1 VPQKSVS
8 DFVREALDNRPK
20 CGTHEHMKKS
30 RVKMFGFAS
39 LLAFVAFA
47 PPATVP
53 TDAQAQFFGRNQQ
66 AAAQANQERQAR
78 EAAREGIV
86 IAKAYTPTEALR
98 QSRLL
103 NAALTKLKP
112 GRAGVADAFVVVAG
126 LDSDAVFG
134 REAAE
139 TGRVLSRRFDADGRT
154 IVLANGTGANDSSV
168 PDGNPTH
175 LGAALAQVGEL
186 MNKEEDVLVLYL
198 TAHGHW
204 VTGVAYRDGDRAQG
218 NIAPSRLAAMLN
230 DAGIKNRLIIVS
242 ACYSGVFIPA
252 LQNETTVTMTAASS
266 EKPSFGCRAEND
278 WTFFG
283 DALINNAMRQPTPAA
298 DAFAAARLLVTR
310 WETAERLSPSNPQVD
325 IGTNAAVW
333 LDKLDARVPRVA
345 TARVGRPANA
355 PDAAVAAAAK
365 PKT

>member
-1 VPQKSVS
+1 MIKPR
-8 DFVREALDNRPK
+8 F
-20 CGTHEHMKKS
+20 
-30 RVKMFGFAS
+30 KMIGLAGLLGF
-39 LLAFVAFA
+39 LTFA

-53 TDAQAQFFGRNQQ
+53 TDAHAQFFGRNQQ
-66 AAAQANQERQAR
+66 AAAQANQERRAIA
-78 EAAREGIV
+78 AAREGIV
-86 IAKAYTPTEALR
+86 IGKTYAPKEALR
-98 QSRLL
+98 QSRLIHM
-103 NAALTKLKP
+103 ALAKLKP
-112 GRAGVADAFVVVAG
+112 ERRNTTDAYVVVAG
-126 LDSDAVFG
+126 LDSDGVFG

-154 IVLANGTGANDSSV
+154 IVVATGEGANDSAV
-168 PDGNPTH
+168 PDGNPEH

-186 MNKEEDVLVLYL
+186 MNKDEDVLVLYV

-204 VTGVAYRDGDRAQG
+204 ATGLAYRDGERASG
-218 NIAPSRLAAMLN
+218 NIAPSRLLAMLD

-283 DALINNAMRQPTPAA
+283 DALINHAMRQPTPAA
-298 DAFAAARLLVTR
+298 DAFAAARVLISQ

-325 IGTNAAVW
+325 IGVKAGVW
-333 LDKLDARVPRVA
+333 LDKLDARVPKTA
-345 TARVGRPANA
+345 TQRVGRPANTPA
-355 PDAAVAAAAK
+355 NDATTPSPKQPAK
-365 PKT
+365 T

>member
-1 VPQKSVS
+1 
-8 DFVREALDNRPK
+8 
-20 CGTHEHMKKS
+20 MIKS
-30 RVKMFGFAS
+30 RFKLFGFAS
-39 LLAFVAFA
+39 LLGFLVFA

-66 AAAQANQERQAR
+66 ASAQASAEQRARQ
-78 EAAREGIV
+78 AAREGVV
-86 IAKAYTPTEALR
+86 IGKAYSPSEALR

-103 NAALTKLKP
+103 NAALGKLKP
-112 GRAGVADAFVVVAG
+112 ERRGVTDAFVVVAG

-139 TGRVLSRRFDADGRT
+139 AGRVLSRRFDADGHT
-154 IVLANGTGANDSSV
+154 IVVANGTGANDRNV
-168 PDGNPTH
+168 PDGNPNH
-175 LGAALAQVGEL
+175 LAAALAQVGEL
-186 MNKEEDVLVLYL
+186 MNKDEDVLVLYL

-204 VTGVAYRDGDRAQG
+204 VTGVAYRDGERAAG
-218 NIAPSRLAAMLN
+218 NIAPSRLAAMLD
-230 DAGIKNRLIIVS
+230 DAGIKNRLVIVS
-242 ACYSGVFIPA
+242 ACYSGIFIPA

-283 DALINNAMRQPTPAA
+283 DALINNAMRQPAPSA
-298 DAFAAARLLVTR
+298 DAFAAARVLISQ

-325 IGTNAAVW
+325 IGLNAGKW
-333 LDKLDARVPRVA
+333 LDRLDARVPRTA
-345 TARVGRPANA
+345 TPRVGRPANA
-355 PDAAVAAAAK
+355 PVDAPTAKAATPIGP

>member
-1 VPQKSVS
+1 MIKTR
-8 DFVREALDNRPK
+8 F
-20 CGTHEHMKKS
+20 
-30 RVKMFGFAS
+30 KMLGLAGLLGFM
-39 LLAFVAFA
+39 AFT
-47 PPATVP
+47 PSATVP
-53 TDAQAQFFGRNQQ
+53 TQANAQFFGRNQQ
-66 AAAQANQERQAR
+66 AAAQASQEQRAR

-86 IAKAYTPTEALR
+86 IAKTYAPTEALR

-112 GRAGVADAFVVVAG
+112 ERRGVTDAFVVVAG

-139 TGRVLSRRFDADGRT
+139 TARVLSRRFDAEGHT
-154 IVLANGTGANDSSV
+154 VLVANGTGANDRNV
-168 PDGNPTH
+168 PDGNPQH
-175 LGAALAQVGEL
+175 LAAALAQVAEM

-204 VTGVAYRDGDRAQG
+204 ITGVAYRDGDRANG

-230 DAGIKNRLIIVS
+230 EAGIKNRLIIVS

-252 LQNETTVTMTAASS
+252 LQNDTTVTMTAASS

-298 DAFAAARLLVTR
+298 DAFAAARVLISQ

-325 IGTNAAVW
+325 IGVNAGPW
-333 LDKLDARVPRVA
+333 LDKLDARVPR
-345 TARVGRPANA
+345 TASQRVGRPANA
-355 PDAAVAAAAK
+355 PPGRPAAPQAGP